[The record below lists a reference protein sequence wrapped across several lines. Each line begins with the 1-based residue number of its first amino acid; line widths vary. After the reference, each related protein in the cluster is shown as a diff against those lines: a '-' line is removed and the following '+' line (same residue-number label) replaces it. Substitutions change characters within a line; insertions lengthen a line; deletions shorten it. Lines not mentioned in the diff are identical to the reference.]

1 MLQEFCCSVIFF
13 FRSFD
18 FVNIVYSMAK
28 KNNQSVSH
36 SSSSFKEN
44 DLVLA
49 KMRGYC
55 SWPAR
60 IVSIKNNTVRVYFFG
75 EHNK

>member
-1 MLQEFCCSVIFF
+1 
-13 FRSFD
+13 
-18 FVNIVYSMAK
+18 MAK
-28 KNNQSVSH
+28 KNNKSVLR

-60 IVSIKNNTVRVYFFG
+60 IISIKNNTVQVFFFG